1 MPAQF
6 NCLAHVYIT
15 WSSVFMRSVQFFIVP
30 YFARHQYCKYSG
42 WDLCGTMG
50 KQPCFA
56 PVQKVWLVFCIW
68 QSRYSVLQHR
78 KPISVDTWQKRCC
91 AAAAI
96 CAHWSWDNC
105 IGGIDTGVF
114 CLLSDVIK
122 ADLYYLFVLLVCGLV
137 VVPEAQ
143 SMWYQMVRR

>member
-1 MPAQF
+1 VALWES
-6 NCLAHVYIT
+6 NHVLLLY
-15 WSSVFMRSVQFFIVP
+15 RS
-30 YFARHQYCKYSG
+30 
-42 WDLCGTMG
+42 CGR
-50 KQPCFA
+50 CFA
-56 PVQKVWLVFCIW
+56 SGNATAVSYCIEN
-68 QSRYSVLQHR
+68 RYLWTY
-78 KPISVDTWQKRCC
+78 DKRRC

-122 ADLYYLFVLLVCGLV
+122 ADLYYLFVSLVCGL

-143 SMWYQMVRR
+143 SM